1 MTLIGNDAARDAF
14 VAAADG
20 TALHHAWLLTGP
32 EGVGKGMF
40 AREMALRLLATA
52 LDGRSRMRG
61 EIAEDHR
68 VAQLMAAGA
77 HPDYRELVRLPKDP
91 DKPDQ
96 DIARSIKID
105 QVRTL
110 QPMFATKPALSSRRV
125 IVIDAIDDLERPG
138 ANALLKNLE
147 EPPVGTI
154 FLLVSHSPGRL
165 LPTIRSRCRQ
175 LRFDPLTDDQVA
187 AVVRTHIPE
196 IEAAEVAALVAAADG
211 SPGRALAYAGLS
223 VAALDRDLSEIAATG
238 DTDNRIRSRLAKSLA
253 GKTAQPRYSVFLDR
267 APALI
272 AATARTRTGPGLRD
286 ALDAYDK
293 ARSLAAMA
301 PALSLVAETTVFE
314 MAGLVAR
321 LAPGRGIA

>member
-1 MTLIGNDAARDAF
+1 MSLIGNDAAREAF
-14 VAAADG
+14 VAAAEG
-20 TALHHAWLLTGP
+20 TALHHTWLLTGP
-32 EGVGKGMF
+32 EGVGKGGF
-40 AREMALRLLATA
+40 AREMAMRLLATA
-52 LDGRSRMRG
+52 LDGQSRMRG
-61 EIAEDHR
+61 AIGDDHR

-77 HPDYRELVRLPKDP
+77 HPDYRALVRLPKDP

-110 QPMFATKPALSSRRV
+110 QPMFATKPALSPRRV
-125 IVIDAIDDLERPG
+125 VVIDAIDDLERPG

-175 LRFDPLTDDQVA
+175 LRFDPLREAEVA
-187 AVVRTHIPE
+187 RVLRNTLPDVD
-196 IEAAEVAALVAAADG
+196 AAEVDALVAAADG

-223 VAALDRDLSEIAATG
+223 VAALDRDLVAIAETG
-238 DTDNRIRSRLAKSLA
+238 DADNRIRSRLAKALA
-253 GKTAQPRYSVFLDR
+253 GKGAQPRYAVFLDR
-267 APALI
+267 APTLI
-272 AATARTRTGPGLRD
+272 AGAARNRSGAALRD

-293 ARSLAAMA
+293 ARALASMA

-321 LAPGRGIA
+321 LAPAR

>member
-14 VAAADG
+14 VAAAEG
-20 TALHHAWLLTGP
+20 TALHHAWLLSGP
-32 EGVGKGMF
+32 EGIGKGGF
-40 AREMALRLLATA
+40 AREMAQRLLATA

-61 EIAEDHR
+61 DIADDHR

-77 HPDYRELVRLPKDP
+77 HPDYRELIRLPKDP
-91 DKPDQ
+91 EKPDQ

-105 QVRTL
+105 QIRTL
-110 QPMFATKPALSSRRV
+110 LPMFATKPALSPRRV
-125 IVIDAIDDLERPG
+125 VVIDAIDDLERPG

-175 LRFDPLTDDQVA
+175 LRFDPLRDADVAQVLRNA
-187 AVVRTHIPE
+187 QPE
-196 IEAAEVAALVAAADG
+196 LEGSEVEALVAAADG

-223 VAALDRDLSEIAATG
+223 VAALDRDLSAIADTG
-238 DTDNRIRSRLAKSLA
+238 DADNRIRSRLAKALA
-253 GKTAQPRYSVFLDR
+253 SKAAQPRYAVFLDR

-272 AATARTRTGPGLRD
+272 AAAARTRTGLPLRD

-293 ARSLAAMA
+293 ARALAAMA

-321 LAPGRGIA
+321 LAPARGIA

>member
-1 MTLIGNDAARDAF
+1 MTLIGNDTAREAF
-14 VAAADG
+14 VAAAEG
-20 TALHHAWLLTGP
+20 VALHHAWLLSGP
-32 EGVGKGMF
+32 EGIGKGGF

-61 EIAEDHR
+61 DIPDDHR

-91 DKPDQ
+91 EKPDQ

-125 IVIDAIDDLERPG
+125 VVIDAIDDLERPG

-175 LRFDPLTDDQVA
+175 LRFDPLRD
-187 AVVRTHIPE
+187 
-196 IEAAEVAALVAAADG
+196 AEVAQVLRNAQHELEDAELDALVAAADG
-211 SPGRALAYAGLS
+211 SPGRALSYAGLS
-223 VAALDRDLSEIAATG
+223 VAALDRDLSAIADTG
-238 DTDNRIRSRLAKSLA
+238 DTDNRIRSRLAKALA
-253 GKTAQPRYSVFLDR
+253 GKAAQPRYAVFLDR

-272 AATARTRTGPGLRD
+272 AAAARTRTGLPLRD

-293 ARSLAAMA
+293 ARALAAMA

-321 LAPGRGIA
+321 LAPARGIA

>member
-1 MTLIGNDAARDAF
+1 MTLVGNDAARDAF
-14 VAAADG
+14 VAAAEG
-20 TALHHAWLLTGP
+20 TALHHAWLLSGP
-32 EGVGKGMF
+32 EGIGKGGF
-40 AREMALRLLATA
+40 AREMAMRLLATA
-52 LDGRSRMRG
+52 FDGHSRMRG
-61 EIAEDHR
+61 NVANVHR
-68 VAQLMAAGA
+68 VAQLLAAGA

-91 DKPDQ
+91 EKPDQ

-125 IVIDAIDDLERPG
+125 VVIDAIDDLERPG

-175 LRFDPLTDDQVA
+175 LRFDPLQDADVA
-187 AVVRTHIPE
+187 KVLRNALPDLDT
-196 IEAAEVAALVAAADG
+196 AEVDALVAAADG
-211 SPGRALAYAGLS
+211 SPGRALSYAGLS
-223 VAALDRDLSEIAATG
+223 VAALDRDLWAIAETG
-238 DTDNRIRSRLAKSLA
+238 DTDNRIRSRLAKALA
-253 GKTAQPRYSVFLDR
+253 GKGAQPRYAVFLDR

-272 AATARTRTGPGLRD
+272 AAAARTRSGLPLRD
-286 ALDAYDK
+286 ALDAYDR
-293 ARSLAAMA
+293 ARALAAMA

-321 LAPGRGIA
+321 LAPARGIA

>member
-1 MTLIGNDAARDAF
+1 MTLIGNADAREAF
-14 VAAADG
+14 AAAAEG
-20 TALHHAWLLTGP
+20 AALHHAWLLSGP
-32 EGVGKGMF
+32 EGIGKGGF

-61 EIAEDHR
+61 EIPADHR
-68 VAQLMAAGA
+68 VAQLMVAGA

-110 QPMFATKPALSSRRV
+110 QPMFATKPAFSTRRV
-125 IVIDAIDDLERPG
+125 VVIDAIDDLERPG

-147 EPPVGTI
+147 EPPIGTI

-175 LRFDPLTDDQVA
+175 LRFDPLRHGQVA
-187 AVVRTHIPE
+187 QVLRRALPE
-196 IEAAEVAALVAAADG
+196 MDGAEIDALVAAADG
-211 SPGRALAYAGLS
+211 SPGRALSYAGLS
-223 VAALDRDLSEIAATG
+223 VAALDRDLAAIAETG
-238 DTDNRIRSRLAKSLA
+238 DADNRIRSRLAKALA
-253 GKTAQPRYSVFLDR
+253 GKAAQPRYGVFLER
-267 APALI
+267 APAVI
-272 AATARTRTGPGLRD
+272 AAAARARTGPSLRD

-293 ARSLAAMA
+293 ARALAVMA

-321 LAPGRGIA
+321 LAPARGIA